1 MKLSYAFV
9 DFDKAFD
16 KVSREANTCA
26 LMKVSHRECGG
37 VADQHSHIDL
47 KGCSGSI

>member
-16 KVSREANTCA
+16 KVSREANICA
-26 LMKVSHRECGG
+26 LMKVS
-37 VADQHSHIDL
+37 VAEWLISTVI
-47 KGCSGSI
+47 SI